1 MAILLAFA
9 MDLFFAEPPA
19 SFHPVVWMGRLL
31 KRFGAWLPQGS
42 TAGFLGGAALWCVGA
57 GSVGALYY
65 GLEALFRPLGAA
77 AYLAWGL
84 LLFPLFSFRFL
95 LTEVAGVETA
105 LQASLE
111 EGRRKLS
118 MLVSRDVSALS
129 ASDVREGAMETLAEN
144 LTDSV
149 VAPLFWFALLGLP
162 GAAIYRFANTAD
174 AMWGYR
180 GDMEWKGKWA
190 ARADDVLNWI
200 PARLTCLLI
209 WLGGFDLR
217 LLPDEAAKTPSPNG
231 GWTMG
236 AMALALGVRL
246 GKPGTYLLNP
256 QGAGIGADTFRR
268 GLRKAAIAGGAGA
281 VLMAALAWR
290 LGR

>member
-1 MAILLAFA
+1 MVILIAFA
-9 MDLFFAEPPA
+9 MDLLFAEPPA
-19 SFHPVVWMGRLL
+19 AGHPVVWMGRLL
-31 KRFGAWLPQGS
+31 KRFRTWMPQGERS
-42 TAGFLGGAALWCVGA
+42 GFLAGAGFWCLGA
-57 GSVGALYY
+57 GAVGGLYY
-65 GLEALFRPLGAA
+65 GLQELFRPLGAVA
-77 AYLAWGL
+77 HFAWGL
-84 LLFPLFSFRFL
+84 LLFPLFSYRFL
-95 LTEVAGVETA
+95 HTEVAGVESA
-105 LQASLE
+105 LQASLA

-118 MLVSRDVSALS
+118 MLVSRDVSVLS
-129 ASDVREGAMETLAEN
+129 EVDVREAALETLAEN

-200 PARLTCLLI
+200 PARITCLLI
-209 WLGGFDLR
+209 WMGSFDLR
-217 LLPDEAAKTPSPNG
+217 RLPTEAAKTQSPNG

-236 AMALALGVRL
+236 AMALALEVRL

-256 QGAGIGADTFRR
+256 EGSTTDGDSFRR
-268 GLRKAAIAGGAGA
+268 GLRKAAIAGAAGA
-281 VLMAALAWR
+281 LLMAALAWR

>member
-1 MAILLAFA
+1 M
-9 MDLFFAEPPA
+9 MPDGQRA
-19 SFHPVVWMGRLL
+19 SFVAGALL
-31 KRFGAWLPQGS
+31 WCA
-42 TAGFLGGAALWCVGA
+42 GAALVGAIAWALTKATILVGA
-57 GSVGALYY
+57 GGS
-65 GLEALFRPLGAA
+65 GLIGLF
-77 AYLAWGL
+77 
-84 LLFPLFSFRFL
+84 LFPLFSFRFL
-95 LTEVAGVETA
+95 LTEVSGVESA
-105 LQASLE
+105 IQRGLD
-111 EGRRKLS
+111 EGRQKLS
-118 MLVSRDVSALS
+118 MLVSRDVSNLS
-129 ASDVREGAMETLAEN
+129 ESEVREAAMETLAEN

-190 ARADDVLNWI
+190 ARADDALNWI

-209 WLGGFDLR
+209 WMGGFDLR
-217 LLPDEAAKTPSPNG
+217 MLPKEAAKTPSPNG

-256 QGAGIGADTFRR
+256 QGATVDADSFRR
-268 GLRKAAIAGGAGA
+268 GLRKAEIAGAAGV